1 MNKLTRWIALTVV
14 AAVAVLAAGWVL
26 LVTPKRSE
34 AADLRQQAST
44 QSASNEQLRI
54 QLSMLKAQAK
64 ELPKEQAKLAA
75 VAAKLPDN
83 PAQPELLRA
92 LAAAADGAGVALVSV
107 SPAALTPVVAATP
120 AAPSADATAGPAV
133 AAKVAAAS
141 TLMAMPLTLVVAG
154 DYFQVE
160 QFVAAIENLPR
171 AMRITNLAL
180 AAGAA
185 AGAAP
190 ATAGTPVSLDDGK
203 HLLTTITGTVFV
215 AAGSIP
221 TVVSAAPPA
230 AAMPAVTAPKAPVAA
245 PAN

>member
-44 QSASNEQLRI
+44 QSASNDQLRT

-107 SPAALTPVVAATP
+107 SPAALTPVVAVAP

-133 AAKVAAAS
+133 AGKVAAAS

-160 QFVAAIENLPR
+160 QFVAAIEDLPR

-180 AAGAA
+180 APGADPA
-185 AGAAP
+185 KAS

-215 AAGSIP
+215 GAGTTP